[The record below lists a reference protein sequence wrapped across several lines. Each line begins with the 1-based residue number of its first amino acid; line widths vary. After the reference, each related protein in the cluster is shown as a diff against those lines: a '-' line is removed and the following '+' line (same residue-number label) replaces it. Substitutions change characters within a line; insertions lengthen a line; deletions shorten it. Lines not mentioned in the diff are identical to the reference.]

1 MTYSNKIITII
12 VAASENNV
20 IGKNNDLIWR
30 LPNDLKR
37 FKELTSG
44 HCIIMGR
51 KTYESLPGILPNR
64 KHIVLTR
71 KHKDEFPENI
81 SVVNNFEEAL
91 DEAKND
97 PNPFII
103 GGGEIYKSAII
114 FAKKIELTRVHSNFD
129 GDTFFP
135 KIDPNLW
142 TLTSMVKNKSDEKH
156 QFGYT
161 FETYI
166 KKL

>member
-1 MTYSNKIITII
+1 MTQSNQIITII

-71 KHKDEFPENI
+71 KHKNEFQKETKTKTKTKD
-81 SVVNNFEEAL
+81 VR
-91 DEAKND
+91 
-97 PNPFII
+97 
-103 GGGEIYKSAII
+103 
-114 FAKKIELTRVHSNFD
+114 TR
-129 GDTFFP
+129 
-135 KIDPNLW
+135 
-142 TLTSMVKNKSDEKH
+142 
-156 QFGYT
+156 
-161 FETYI
+161 
-166 KKL
+166 

>member
-1 MTYSNKIITII
+1 MTYPDKIITII

-51 KTYESLPGILPNR
+51 KTFESLPGILPKR

-71 KHKDEFPENI
+71 KHKDEFAENI

-91 DEAKND
+91 HEAKND

-103 GGGEIYKSAII
+103 GGGEVYKSAIK
-114 FAKKIELTRVHSNFD
+114 FAKKIELTRVHANFD

-135 KIDPNLW
+135 KINPDFW
-142 TLTSMVKNKSDEKH
+142 TLISRVENNSDEKH
-156 QFGYT
+156 QYNYT

-166 KKL
+166 NKL